1 MPRYSNRQ
9 INSGPDTTDIGCND
23 ASRRFMGQPKRT
35 VTCPINPKISILP
48 KIDKDLPN
56 KTACVE
62 AEKVGGCPHF
72 ILTFG
77 CAHGT
82 NYDPVE
88 STRAKSKK

>member
-1 MPRYSNRQ
+1 MARYSNRARG
-9 INSGPDTTDIGCND
+9 SGPDTTDIGCND

-56 KTACVE
+56 KTDC
-62 AEKVGGCPHF
+62 AEVYTVKGCPHF
-72 ILTFG
+72 ITGYG

-82 NYDPVE
+82 NYDPVPA
-88 STRAKSKK
+88 TRAKSKN